1 MSTAIRCP
9 NACTEPCDYP
19 TCKCHGRGRGK
30 VDATQLDAAIAD
42 KTEAALRAAV
52 CEVFDPQEPAA
63 GSQPSAKAWRI
74 CDHVVFAIFI
84 GCISAAILTARGVL
98 Q

>member
-19 TCKCHGRGRGK
+19 TCQCHGPGK
-30 VDATQLDAAIAD
+30 VSAAQLDAAIAD

-52 CEVFDPQEPAA
+52 CEVFDPQEPAV
-63 GSQPSAKAWRI
+63 GSQPSENAWRI